1 MKLKRKFIAWLTA
14 AAVLAG
20 MMPGLSAPVFA
31 AGGTAVNG
39 SDALAALGIDTS
51 VAPDGFDAS
60 DTVSNPYGRS
70 TIEVTPVKELYT
82 VGMKNIIPYEQQVD
96 TGDQNV
102 IKVGELEDI
111 ERTDGSAPGSEANE
125 LVSTLYGNK
134 KWGVKTT
141 EGIMSDPAESTVSKG
156 RWMYNGKYAVI
167 ASGTYAE
174 GSTSGDS
181 KGYLS
186 GLNNKT
192 NTMSSGF
199 GGSTGADRFGMS
211 DVAAGNFDKN
221 TKGYAAQTV
230 MAYTRDHSHT
240 GGIYLKFGD
249 ATTGNY
255 GNPKEV
261 LKAGKAIGNE
271 SLMIHDAE
279 GGD

>member
-111 ERTDGSAPGSEANE
+111 KRTDGSAPGSEANE

-141 EGIMSDPAESTVSKG
+141 EGIMSAPAESTVSKG

-174 GSTSGDS
+174 GSTS
-181 KGYLS
+181 
-186 GLNNKT
+186 
-192 NTMSSGF
+192 
-199 GGSTGADRFGMS
+199 
-211 DVAAGNFDKN
+211 
-221 TKGYAAQTV
+221 
-230 MAYTRDHSHT
+230 
-240 GGIYLKFGD
+240 
-249 ATTGNY
+249 
-255 GNPKEV
+255 
-261 LKAGKAIGNE
+261 
-271 SLMIHDAE
+271 
-279 GGD
+279 